1 MTSVVAEEQRERSAM
16 RRRSAPSGPSRT
28 VRTQLLVLVLLVVL
42 LAPVVCEQPRQSP
55 SAHAYEAYD
64 EDAIMHFSGLRELSG
79 KSYKSFKNRFRR
91 HLSGVQC
98 LKYHEAGNWWHYE
111 WCVDASVR
119 QYHPVGYQP
128 TSAGAAGREQEA
140 SVVLGRYATGTPQ
153 VLRIHSAK
161 NLSRLRNPDYSG
173 YYAQQQYARGDA
185 CDAADPSIPQQQLRA
200 VDINYKCCVY
210 RANETYIEEIQE
222 PALCQYTMTVCTPM
236 ACGLMQKDQY
246 VLGASMRVSEEERL
260 VLAATVKDMFYHAYY
275 GYLDNAYPLDAL
287 LPISCRGETFELGKI
302 QMLTLIDTLDTLA
315 ILQDAKEFQH
325 AVNLV
330 VSRADFDLDTEVSV
344 FETTIRVLGGLLSAH
359 LFAVDAKL
367 ALYPPGVY
375 KNELLQLAID
385 LGDRLM
391 PAFKTP
397 TGIPYGTVNLRKGVP
412 VGETTIAS
420 TAGAGSLSMEFTM
433 LSVLTSDPKYAN
445 AARGAVRALYQRRS
459 SLGLLGK
466 HIDTKTGDWTETISG
481 PGSNSDSFYEYLF
494 KMYMTFNDEESL
506 EMFASVYPAV
516 LQHNLH
522 GDWYADVSM
531 WSGCGHG
538 SVVFE
543 NLAAFWPGMQASV
556 GHLHSATKSMN
567 SFYRVWRDFGFIPEQ
582 FNVLDWKPQR
592 GRGSRY
598 PLRPELIEST
608 FYMHEATGDSSW
620 LRAGAHFVHSL
631 QKHAKTKCGYATIA
645 DIETKEQEDN
655 MPSFFLS
662 ETCKYLILLFDT
674 SHFYRNGNY
683 VMTTEAH
690 PFPILPASL
699 VDPIIFAEQLAA
711 ANQSSVAATTTTT
724 ATTLAAEDGGVE
736 SATTTTVPAGVGLS
750 AYKMKQL
757 QCLPQKFWDLLN
769 YQVVYESAA
778 VARTERCQP
787 ATTSPNSLK
796 TTTLNALPTA
806 TSAQSHKQQQKE
818 KKREGNLDTLESW
831 LPELERRLGKT
842 VGKFKVDGTLT
853 TASIDDLVKM
863 DSSADPKDHAW
874 VKSFMDENRE
884 EFFGKKSFKSI
895 YGGARFGQFRID
907 QLEHSMR
914 FTREDTGE
922 WLESSGIG
930 DAVHVLVSSGKE
942 QQRIDFDFGY
952 DDMGATTE
960 ILTKTATRHH
970 LEDDLDAELESTRHL
985 VYEMKH
991 DLTLPVERSCRL
1003 NVLVSSQR
1011 EHPPEL
1017 RYSFPCVGAGFGF
1030 TDRLARSQK
1039 FPMAEIE
1046 IAKPLDA
1053 CGWLANDHVKGKI
1066 VVVTRGV
1073 CFFESKA
1080 RNAARRGALGI
1091 IVVNNE
1097 DGDRIMVMGGSG
1109 TSDDAAGDDEKVSGD
1124 GTPITESEI
1133 PVVMVPQRLG
1143 AWFDRQLSV
1152 AAENGEQLMVEI
1164 ELTVRDTTQPSFSQ
1178 GGAQFPYAV
1187 GTADNLRV
1195 FGPEWGVHMHRTIQ
1209 SDGQQQDSYTIAI
1222 VETPVETVT
1231 P

>member
-1 MTSVVAEEQRERSAM
+1 MM
-16 RRRSAPSGPSRT
+16 RRSAPSGSSRALSI
-28 VRTQLLVLVLLVVL
+28 QLLALVLLIVL
-42 LAPVVCEQPRQSP
+42 LAPAACEQTRQSSS
-55 SAHAYEAYD
+55 SAHAYEAYEAD
-64 EDAIMHFSGLRELSG
+64 TIMHFSGLRELSG

-111 WCVDASVR
+111 WCVDASVQ
-119 QYHPVGYQP
+119 QYHPS
-128 TSAGAAGREQEA
+128 TAGDEQEV
-140 SVVLGRYATGTPQ
+140 SVVLGRYVTGTPQ
-153 VLRIHSAK
+153 VLRIHPAE

-185 CDAADPSIPQQQLRA
+185 CPADPSTNSQQQQQLRA

-210 RANETYIEEIQE
+210 RANETYIEEITE
-222 PALCQYTMTVCTPM
+222 PSLCQYTMTVCSPV

-325 AVNLV
+325 AVKLV
-330 VSRADFDLDTEVSV
+330 VSRANFDLDTEVSV

-359 LFAVDAKL
+359 LFALDEKL

-391 PAFKTP
+391 PAFETP
-397 TGIPYGTVNLRKGVP
+397 TGIPYGTVNLRNGVP

-433 LSVLTSDPKYAN
+433 LSVLTSEPKYAN
-445 AARGAVRALYQRRS
+445 AARGAVRALFQRRS

-466 HIDTKTGDWTETISG
+466 HIDTKTGDWTETVSG

-516 LQHNLH
+516 VQHNLH

-556 GHLHSATKSMN
+556 GHLQSATKSMN

-582 FNVLDWKPQR
+582 FNVLEWKPLR

-608 FYMHEATGDSSW
+608 FYMHETTGDSSW

-674 SHFYRNGNY
+674 SHFYRRGNY

-690 PFPILPASL
+690 PFPILPAKL
-699 VDPIIFAEQLAA
+699 VDPIIFAEQLAT
-711 ANQSSVAATTTTT
+711 ANQSSTAATTTI
-724 ATTLAAEDGGVE
+724 ATLAAEE
-736 SATTTTVPAGVGLS
+736 SETATTAAAAAAVGLS
-750 AYKMKQL
+750 VYKMKQL
-757 QCLPQKFWDLLN
+757 QCLPHTFWDPFN
-769 YQVVYESAA
+769 YQVDYESAA

-787 ATTSPNSLK
+787 ATTSPSSLK
-796 TTTLNALPTA
+796 TATLSSAPAATTA
-806 TSAQSHKQQQKE
+806 TRVESHKQQ
-818 KKREGNLDTLESW
+818 KRTTKGDLDTLQSW

-842 VGKFKVDGTLT
+842 LGQFKVDGTLT
-853 TASIDDLVKM
+853 TASIEDLVKTDNSM
-863 DSSADPKDHAW
+863 DPKDAAW
-874 VKSFMDENRE
+874 IKSLMDENRE
-884 EFFGKKSFKSI
+884 EYFDKKSFKSI
-895 YGGARFGQFRID
+895 YGGAKFGQFRID

-922 WLESSGIG
+922 WLESSGVG
-930 DAVHVLVSSGKE
+930 DAVHILVSSGKE
-942 QQRIDFDFGY
+942 QQQLDFEFGY
-952 DDMGATTE
+952 DGVLGTE
-960 ILTKTATRHH
+960 TATRHA
-970 LEDDLDAELESTRHL
+970 EDDLDAELESTKHL
-985 VYEMKH
+985 VYEMKY
-991 DLTLPVERSCRL
+991 DLTLPIERSCRL

-1011 EHPPEL
+1011 EQRPEL
-1017 RYSFPCVGAGFGF
+1017 RYSFPCVGAGFGL
-1030 TDRLARSQK
+1030 TDRVAHSQV
-1039 FPMAEIE
+1039 FPMAELE

-1066 VVVTRGV
+1066 VVATRGV

-1109 TSDDAAGDDEKVSGD
+1109 MSEDTASDGDKASGGDETTTTV
-1124 GTPITESEI
+1124 ESEI

-1152 AAENGEQLMVEI
+1152 AAENGEQLTVEI
-1164 ELTVRDTTQPSFSQ
+1164 ELTVRDMTQPSFAK
-1178 GGAQFPYAV
+1178 GNARFPYVV

-1195 FGPEWGVHMHRTIQ
+1195 FGPEWGVHMHRTSQ
-1209 SDGQQQDSYTIAI
+1209 GDGKHQDSYTIAI
-1222 VETPVETVT
+1222 IETPSQDVETMSP
-1231 P
+1231 

>member
-1 MTSVVAEEQRERSAM
+1 M
-16 RRRSAPSGPSRT
+16 RRSAPSGSSRRVPT
-28 VRTQLLVLVLLVVL
+28 RLLALVLLVVL
-42 LAPVVCEQPRQSP
+42 LVPVACEQTRQSP
-55 SAHAYEAYD
+55 SSFSSAHAYEAYD
-64 EDAIMHFSGLRELSG
+64 EDTIMHFSGLRELSG

-119 QYHPVGYQP
+119 QYHS
-128 TSAGAAGREQEA
+128 TNANEQEA

-153 VLRIHSAK
+153 VLRIHPAE

-173 YYAQQQYARGDA
+173 YYVQQKYARGDA
-185 CDAADPSIPQQQLRA
+185 CPGDQQQQQMRA

-210 RANETYIEEIQE
+210 RANETYIEEIAE
-222 PALCQYTMTVCTPM
+222 PSLCQYTMTVCSPVV
-236 ACGLMQKDQY
+236 CGLMQKDQY

-275 GYLDNAYPLDAL
+275 GYLENAYPLDAL

-325 AVNLV
+325 AVKLV

-359 LFAVDAKL
+359 LFALDEKL

-375 KNELLQLAID
+375 KDELLQLAID

-391 PAFKTP
+391 PAFETP

-433 LSVLTSDPKYAN
+433 LSVLTSERKYAN
-445 AARGAVRALYQRRS
+445 AARGAVRALFKRRS

-466 HIDTKTGDWTETISG
+466 HIDTKTGDWTETVSG

-543 NLAAFWPGMQASV
+543 NLAAFWPGMQASL
-556 GHLHSATKSMN
+556 GHLNSATKSMN

-582 FNVLDWKPQR
+582 FNVLEWKPLR

-674 SHFYRNGNY
+674 SHFYRKGAY

-690 PFPILPASL
+690 PFPILPAKL

-711 ANQSSVAATTTTT
+711 ANQSSTATTVTLSAEEGETVATTT
-724 ATTLAAEDGGVE
+724 
-736 SATTTTVPAGVGLS
+736 AGTVGLS

-757 QCLPQKFWDLLN
+757 QCPSHTFWDLFN
-769 YQVVYESAA
+769 YQMGYESVA

-787 ATTSPNSLK
+787 ATPSPNSLK
-796 TTTLNALPTA
+796 SNTLSSAPAATTA
-806 TSAQSHKQQQKE
+806 TRVESHKQQQK
-818 KKREGNLDTLESW
+818 KKKKGDLDTLESW

-842 VGKFKVDGTLT
+842 LGQFKVDGTLT
-853 TASIDDLVKM
+853 TASIEDLVKT
-863 DSSADPKDHAW
+863 DSSMDPKDSAW
-874 VKSFMDENRE
+874 IKSLMNENRE

-895 YGGARFGQFRID
+895 YGGAKFGQFRID

-922 WLESSGIG
+922 WLESSGVG
-930 DAVHVLVSSGKE
+930 DAAHVLVSSGKE
-942 QQRIDFDFGY
+942 LQRLDFEFGY
-952 DDMGATTE
+952 DDVAGTE
-960 ILTKTATRHH
+960 TATKTVMRHS
-970 LEDDLDAELESTRHL
+970 EDDLDAELESTRHL
-985 VYEMKH
+985 VYEMKY
-991 DLTLPVERSCRL
+991 DLTLPIERSCRL

-1011 EHPPEL
+1011 EQRPEL
-1017 RYSFPCVGAGFGF
+1017 RYSFPCVSAGFGL
-1030 TDRLARSQK
+1030 TDRLAHSQV
-1039 FPMAEIE
+1039 FPMAELE

-1066 VVVTRGV
+1066 VVATRGV

-1091 IVVNNE
+1091 IIVNNE

-1109 TSDDAAGDDEKVSGD
+1109 TSEDAASDDDKTSGGAE
-1124 GTPITESEI
+1124 GTTTESEI

-1152 AAENGEQLMVEI
+1152 AAVNGEQLTVEI
-1164 ELTVRDTTQPSFSQ
+1164 ELTVRDTTQPSFAK
-1178 GGAQFPYAV
+1178 GDARFPYVV

-1195 FGPEWGVHMHRTIQ
+1195 FGPEWGVHMHRT
-1209 SDGQQQDSYTIAI
+1209 SEGEGKHQDSYTIAI
-1222 VETPVETVT
+1222 VETLAQDADSASP
-1231 P
+1231 